1 MFEVYSDGC
10 SLFNIGISCISVG
23 GKCYAPF
30 VKLACS
36 LGIPTFIVS
45 DNDGTTKAEIDKQI
59 KKIEKEIDHPLGA
72 DVFGISYCSSSNDFE
87 AELLNVLKL
96 RDEINEALVLYETNA
111 TDNCKYKAAKEA
123 EIKAL
128 NDGEIL
134 TRMRDA
140 KTSYSGFLS
149 DVIKQSAQNGKLKEQ
164 LITQAAVDAFS
175 KIKGWIPA

>member
-1 MFEVYSDGC
+1 M
-10 SLFNIGISCISVG
+10 
-23 GKCYAPF
+23 
-30 VKLACS
+30 
-36 LGIPTFIVS
+36 
-45 DNDGTTKAEIDKQI
+45 
-59 KKIEKEIDHPLGA
+59 GA